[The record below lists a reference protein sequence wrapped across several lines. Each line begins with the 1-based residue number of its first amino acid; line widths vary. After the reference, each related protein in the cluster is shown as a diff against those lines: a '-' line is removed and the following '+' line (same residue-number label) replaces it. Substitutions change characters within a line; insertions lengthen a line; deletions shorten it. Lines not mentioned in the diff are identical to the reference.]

1 MDIIYII
8 TQISMP
14 EVILSDRGRER
25 QFKVYTYAY
34 ICIIIHVI
42 CILHI
47 RVHVPVLPCDSAVKR
62 SLCSFVDRIILYK
75 CTCIHVGNNTYM
87 YVCVRA

>member
-25 QFKVYTYAY
+25 QFEVYTYAY

-42 CILHI
+42 CILHV

-62 SLCSFVDRIILYK
+62 SLCSFVDRHLY
-75 CTCIHVGNNTYM
+75 V
-87 YVCVRA
+87 